1 MLSREIRTLS
11 DAEISEQVD
20 EHKEELLNL
29 RFQIAIGQLEDYT
42 RLREVKKII
51 ARLKTILR
59 ERELAAELLQEESN
73 G

>member
-1 MLSREIRTLS
+1 MLSREVRALS
-11 DAEISEQVD
+11 DAEIREQIE
-20 EHKEELLNL
+20 EHKEEFLNL

-51 ARLKTILR
+51 ARLRTIQR
-59 ERELAAELLQEESN
+59 ERELAAELLREESN